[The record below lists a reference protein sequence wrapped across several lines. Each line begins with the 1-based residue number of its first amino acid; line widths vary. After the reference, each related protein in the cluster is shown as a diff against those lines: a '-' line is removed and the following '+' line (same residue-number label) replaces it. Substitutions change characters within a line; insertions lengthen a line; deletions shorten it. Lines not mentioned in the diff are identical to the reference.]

1 MVQVLPHPQRDL
13 EYYFEHLGKECS
25 HIKRSP
31 VSFLYPCAPAMTK
44 PHLCTS
50 PKPIEDLCPCS
61 RSAAFLLFSR
71 LSYLAQTMTCAAIR
85 HLVHSNL
92 CIGSAFE
99 SRVPQAISWWGL
111 LQMAFPFYR
120 SIFFRESQIHAQ
132 HIVCGPFFFAPP
144 PQTLITWGYQARAQ
158 DIRPPKLGWY
168 NCLGFLKKTFGHSLQ
183 QTQVYQLS
191 VNCSRRASGQ
201 NF

>member
-31 VSFLYPCAPAMTK
+31 VSFLYPCAPAMNK

-120 SIFFRESQIHAQ
+120 SIFFLERAKFMHNILFVDPSSL
-132 HIVCGPFFFAPP
+132 PP
-144 PQTLITWGYQARAQ
+144 PLKLWSPGATRHEHRIFDRQSLA
-158 DIRPPKLGWY
+158 DIIVL
-168 NCLGFLKKTFGHSLQ
+168 
-183 QTQVYQLS
+183 
-191 VNCSRRASGQ
+191 AS
-201 NF
+201 